1 MVGPNGQETVGA
13 DYIHNKSP
21 PYKIPPKAH
30 YAAPGCINGD
40 VVVHSLNRWKRVKS
54 ASLCYLNF
62 NLHLMCLHNPN
73 SPSGGTP
80 AMFPVYS
87 CAVNSS
93 VHHVNSRC
101 PATAEHNLKQIW
113 NHIMSG
119 CLCVQQDWGL
129 HIRAASQPSLYS
141 TVGSFASHHFIII
154 IILNHSLHCTELSR
168 AHRTSEATWVQFQ
181 HGEPVR
187 RSCIKVLL

>member
-1 MVGPNGQETVGA
+1 M
-13 DYIHNKSP
+13 
-21 PYKIPPKAH
+21 
-30 YAAPGCINGD
+30 
-40 VVVHSLNRWKRVKS
+40 KS

-62 NLHLMCLHNPN
+62 NLRLICLHNPN

-80 AMFPVYS
+80 AMFPVYC

-101 PATAEHNLKQIW
+101 PATAEHKLKQVW
-113 NHIMSG
+113 NHIMSW
-119 CLCVQQDWGL
+119 CLVKALCVQQDWGL

-154 IILNHSLHCTELSR
+154 IIIIILNHSLHCTELSR
-168 AHRTSEATWVQFQ
+168 AHRTSEATWVQLQ
-181 HGEPVR
+181 HAEPVR
-187 RSCIKVLL
+187 WSCIKVLL